1 MQYNIIFY
9 LFLVVFWKHL
19 VKIIIYSAPVFHNHK
34 PQARYTVFTVKI
46 FVFESL
52 PPQLIFCYPASHLLM
67 LHLGM
72 LQERNQTP
80 YCIHGNI
87 NGLVGQT
94 VKNLPAKWETQVWP
108 LGQVDP
114 LEKGIAIHS
123 SILAWRIPRTEEPGG
138 PQSIGS
144 QRLKHNWVINTLT
157 FYLSSSSYGSGT
169 QHLHSSVQ
177 FSSSVVSDSL
187 RPHGLQHTRLPCPL
201 PTPETCSNSCPS
213 NQWCH
218 PTISSSVVPFSSCLQ
233 SCPASRSF
241 LMSQFFASG
250 GQSFSFSIS
259 PSMNIQ
265 DWFPLG
271 LTGLISLHFKGLS
284 RVFSDTAIQKHQ
296 GDNVQPWRIP
306 FPIWNQSAVPCPVL
320 TVASWPAYKFLRG
333 RSGGLVFLSLS
344 EFSTVYCDTHS
355 QRLWHSQ

>member
-241 LMSQFFASG
+241 L
-250 GQSFSFSIS
+250 
-259 PSMNIQ
+259 P
-265 DWFPLG
+265 G
-271 LTGLISLHFKGLS
+271 LTCWGFH
-284 RVFSDTAIQKHQ
+284 
-296 GDNVQPWRIP
+296 
-306 FPIWNQSAVPCPVL
+306 
-320 TVASWPAYKFLRG
+320 
-333 RSGGLVFLSLS
+333 S
-344 EFSTVYCDTHS
+344 E
-355 QRLWHSQ
+355 W

>member
-9 LFLVVFWKHL
+9 LFLVFWKHL

-72 LQERNQTP
+72 LHERNQTL

-94 VKNLPAKWETQVWP
+94 VKNLPAKWETQGWP

-114 LEKGIAIHS
+114 LEKGI
-123 SILAWRIPRTEEPGG
+123 ILAWRIPRTEEPGG

-144 QRLKHNWVINTLT
+144 QRRKHNWVTNTLT
-157 FYLSSSSYGSGT
+157 FYLSSTSYGSGT

-201 PTPETCSNSCPS
+201 PVPGVYPNSCPS
-213 NQWCH
+213 SRWCH
-218 PTISSSVVPFSSCLQ
+218 PAISSSVVPFSSCLQ

-241 LMSQFFASG
+241 PMSQFLASG
-250 GQSFSFSIS
+250 GRSFSFSTS
-259 PSMNIQ
+259 PSNEYS
-265 DWFPLG
+265 
-271 LTGLISLHFKGLS
+271 GLISFRIDWFDLLAVQGTLKSLLRHHNSKASGWQLTALTYSFPNLEPVCCFMSGSNYCFLTCIQISQETCRVVWYSRLFK
-284 RVFSDTAIQKHQ
+284 
-296 GDNVQPWRIP
+296 N
-306 FPIWNQSAVPCPVL
+306 FPQLVVIH
-320 TVASWPAYKFLRG
+320 TVK
-333 RSGGLVFLSLS
+333 
-344 EFSTVYCDTHS
+344 T
-355 QRLWHSQ
+355 LWHSQ

>member
-114 LEKGIAIHS
+114 LEKGMAMHS
-123 SILAWRIPRTEEPGG
+123 SILVWRIPWTVEPGG
-138 PQSIGS
+138 LQSMGS
-144 QRLKHNWVINTLT
+144 QKVRHDWVTKCT
-157 FYLSSSSYGSGT
+157 HTHT
-169 QHLHSSVQ
+169 QFV
-177 FSSSVVSDSL
+177 
-187 RPHGLQHTRLPCPL
+187 
-201 PTPETCSNSCPS
+201 
-213 NQWCH
+213 
-218 PTISSSVVPFSSCLQ
+218 
-233 SCPASRSF
+233 
-241 LMSQFFASG
+241 
-250 GQSFSFSIS
+250 
-259 PSMNIQ
+259 
-265 DWFPLG
+265 
-271 LTGLISLHFKGLS
+271 K
-284 RVFSDTAIQKHQ
+284 
-296 GDNVQPWRIP
+296 
-306 FPIWNQSAVPCPVL
+306 
-320 TVASWPAYKFLRG
+320 
-333 RSGGLVFLSLS
+333 
-344 EFSTVYCDTHS
+344 
-355 QRLWHSQ
+355 